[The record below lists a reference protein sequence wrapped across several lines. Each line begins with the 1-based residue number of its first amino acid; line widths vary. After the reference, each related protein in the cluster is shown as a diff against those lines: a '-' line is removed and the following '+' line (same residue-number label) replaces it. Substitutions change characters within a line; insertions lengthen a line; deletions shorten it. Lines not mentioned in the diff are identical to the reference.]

1 MAAVAATCE
10 AQSDLILLARLCIT
24 DVSLDVPRTS
34 ELTCEMNLYLR
45 CDLPDVSCAE
55 AAASCFFSCICCT
68 CRSAQHMPSA
78 SARLANGPTKH
89 CMPTEMRRKYCLLPA
104 AEKTPTKSYKET
116 IAPDVPHVHMVTA
129 VILNKR

>member
-1 MAAVAATCE
+1 VWVRVT
-10 AQSDLILLARLCIT
+10 QIDLK
-24 DVSLDVPRTS
+24 VPRTS

-78 SARLANGPTKH
+78 SARLANGPH
-89 CMPTEMRRKYCLLPA
+89 NALHANRDA
-104 AEKTPTKSYKET
+104 AEEL
-116 IAPDVPHVHMVTA
+116 ITA
-129 VILNKR
+129 SS